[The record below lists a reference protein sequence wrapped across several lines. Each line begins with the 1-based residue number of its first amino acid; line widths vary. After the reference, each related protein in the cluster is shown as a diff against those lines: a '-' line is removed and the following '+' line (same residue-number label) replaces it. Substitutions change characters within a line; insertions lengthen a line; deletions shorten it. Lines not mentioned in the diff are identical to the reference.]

1 MEYHYET
8 VDDWKREWY
17 VHVPKS
23 VATHPDT
30 PVPQVFV
37 PHGYTCT
44 GELCV
49 RNADWYRVAD
59 EYGFIAVFPTALLGT
74 IQGSSPEVGVL
85 PTNCPLPAWN
95 VYDDPDKPDEFRFF
109 QHMLNDVCAHHAID
123 RTRVFASGTSM
134 GNLMVQYLALKKPQW
149 LTAIAPTS
157 GIIHMIGGEIMLN
170 LDDVKHRDRID
181 IPVWMFGGEMEAWLL
196 DWIPAPGN
204 RTGKTLYAWW
214 ELNQMHGDPPT
225 DFTDSKTVMERWHDW
240 TYEKDGIPM
249 LKFTGIDYY
258 PHGSNPEM
266 SYRIWTEF
274 FSKLSRSADGTL
286 HWEG

>member
-1 MEYHYET
+1 M
-8 VDDWKREWY
+8 VL
-17 VHVPKS
+17 HVPKS

-30 PVPQVFV
+30 PVPLVFV

-214 ELNQMHGDPPT
+214 G
-225 DFTDSKTVMERWHDW
+225 
-240 TYEKDGIPM
+240 
-249 LKFTGIDYY
+249 
-258 PHGSNPEM
+258 
-266 SYRIWTEF
+266 TEPDA
-274 FSKLSRSADGTL
+274 R
-286 HWEG
+286 